1 MSSFIRRLI
10 IAAAASFGALALSA
24 CGQAGGGGA
33 AAVSTD
39 AMTMGDPK
47 APVHFEEYASTTCSH
62 CGRFATE
69 VFPAFKAK
77 YIDTGKVR
85 YTYHEFLTPPEPVA
99 AAGVLLARCAGKDK
113 YFSVL
118 DALFHSQ
125 EEMFR
130 TGDARGTLLKVAQSA
145 GMTEA
150 QFNACVSDEKAAQA
164 LNDRVEASVKGRNIT
179 STPTFIFNGKKVK
192 EGEMTM
198 VELDAAV
205 AEAMKA
211 Q

>member
-1 MSSFIRRLI
+1 MSNFSRRLLMV
-10 IAAAASFGALALSA
+10 AAVAGAALTLAS
-24 CGQAGGGGA
+24 CNQGGGA
-33 AAVSTD
+33 GGASPD
-39 AMTMGDPK
+39 AMTMGKAD
-47 APVHFEEYASTTCSH
+47 APVHMEEYASTTCSH
-62 CGRFATE
+62 CGRFAVD

-77 YIDTGKVR
+77 YIDTGKVK
-85 YTYHEFLTPPEPVA
+85 YTFHEFLTPPEAIA
-99 AAGVLLARCAGKDK
+99 AAGFLTARCAGKDK
-113 YFSVL
+113 YFSVI

-150 QFNACVSDEKAAQA
+150 QFNTCVSDEKAATA
-164 LNDRVEASVKGRNIT
+164 LNARVEKAIKSANIS

-198 VELDAAV
+198 EELDAAV
-205 AEAMKA
+205 AAASKK
-211 Q
+211 